1 MDSAKNTGVKRIL
14 RFLPMF
20 LIMVGIF
27 AFSALPGDESADQ
40 SGSLLDAIIKLFGSS
55 SGDLSEN
62 TYRALHLLLRK
73 TAHFTEYAL
82 LGASACYAFKLPR
95 LHDRRFR
102 QLLFPWVLSTAYA
115 VTDEIHQYYVSGRY
129 GTWSDVLI
137 DSAGAVTGIL
147 IWSLIMKKHG
157 KLTDTQKQ

>member
-1 MDSAKNTGVKRIL
+1 MV
-14 RFLPMF
+14 

-40 SGSLLDAIIKLFGSS
+40 SGSLLDAIIRLFGSS
-55 SGDLSEN
+55 SGELSEN

-82 LGASACYAFKLPR
+82 LGASACYALRVPKKDGLSFK
-95 LHDRRFR
+95 
-102 QLLFPWVLSTAYA
+102 QLLFPWINATVYA
-115 VTDEIHQYYVSGRY
+115 VTDEIHQYHVSGRY

-137 DSAGAVTGIL
+137 DSCGAVAGIL
-147 IWSLIMKKHG
+147 IWSLLMKKHG
-157 KLTDTQKQ
+157 KLTGTQKQ